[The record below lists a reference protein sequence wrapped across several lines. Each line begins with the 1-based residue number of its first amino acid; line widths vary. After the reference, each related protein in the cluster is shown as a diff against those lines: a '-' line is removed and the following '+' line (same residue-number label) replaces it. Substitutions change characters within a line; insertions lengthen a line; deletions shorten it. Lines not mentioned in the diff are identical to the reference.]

1 MRAAAAPPPSTAPAS
16 ASASA
21 PPPPSTAPP
30 ASAPAVRPPA
40 SRPSSSRPSPSAEQ
54 LASVERAIR
63 RMRDH
68 LGETQCLTDHA
79 EAGLFSPFHF
89 HRVFRGVTAVTP
101 ARFLAAL
108 RMAEAQRMMI
118 RGSPR
123 VTDVC
128 TAVGYASLGTFT
140 TQFTRLVGMSPSR
153 FKALVDRH
161 GDRGIGEVV
170 DASGLAGTTGPTG
183 PGRAAEITGRVG
195 GTAPADAEL
204 SDAVLFTGLF
214 PHGVPQDLPVAC
226 EVTAATATVRLR
238 PPADADHH
246 VLAVCFDRATRV
258 ADALDDPA
266 GARRS
271 VATTRAPAHGS
282 FRLRLRAPAPI
293 DPPIVLAL
301 PLLLA
306 RDATGPATAPA
317 AGTLAAVAA
326 KPG

>member
-1 MRAAAAPPPSTAPAS
+1 MRAAAAPPVP
-16 ASASA
+16 
-21 PPPPSTAPP
+21 
-30 ASAPAVRPPA
+30 APAV
-40 SRPSSSRPSPSAEQ
+40 RPSPSAEQ

-89 HRVFRGVTAVTP
+89 HRVFRSVTAVTP
-101 ARFLAAL
+101 GRFLAAL

-161 GDRGIGEVV
+161 GDRGIGELV
-170 DASGLAGTTGPTG
+170 DASGLAGTTGPTT
-183 PGRAAEITGRVG
+183 PGRAAEITGRAG
-195 GTAPADAEL
+195 GTAPAGAAL
-204 SDAVLFTGLF
+204 RDAVLFTGLF

-226 EVTAATATVRLR
+226 AVTAATATVRLR
-238 PPADADHH
+238 PPGDAEHH

-271 VATTRAPAHGS
+271 VATTRAPTHGS
-282 FRLRLRAPAPI
+282 FRLRLRAPAPS

-306 RDATGPATAPA
+306 RDAEAPA
-317 AGTLAAVAA
+317 PTAVAA

>member
-1 MRAAAAPPPSTAPAS
+1 MRAAA
-16 ASASA
+16 
-21 PPPPSTAPP
+21 APP
-30 ASAPAVRPPA
+30 ASAPAV
-40 SRPSSSRPSPSAEQ
+40 RPSPSAEQ

-89 HRVFRGVTAVTP
+89 HRVFRSVTAVTP

-170 DASGLAGTTGPTG
+170 DACGLTGPAGPVGPTGPTG
-183 PGRAAEITGRVG
+183 PGRAAVITGRATG
-195 GTAPADAEL
+195 AAPA
-204 SDAVLFTGLF
+204 DAVLFTGLF

-226 EVTAATATVRLR
+226 AVTPATATIRLR
-238 PPADADHH
+238 PPADAQHH

-271 VATTRAPAHGS
+271 VATTRAPTHGS
-282 FRLRLRAPAPI
+282 FRLRLRAPAPS

-306 RDATGPATAPA
+306 RDATDRTTDRAPTPLTA
-317 AGTLAAVAA
+317 LAAE
-326 KPG
+326 PG

>member
-1 MRAAAAPPPSTAPAS
+1 MRAA
-16 ASASA
+16 
-21 PPPPSTAPP
+21 APP
-30 ASAPAVRPPA
+30 ASAPAVRP
-40 SRPSSSRPSPSAEQ
+40 SSPRPSPSAEQ

-161 GDRGIGEVV
+161 GGRGIGEVV
-170 DASGLAGTTGPTG
+170 DASGLGGPTGPG
-183 PGRAAEITGRVG
+183 PGRAAEITGRAT
-195 GTAPADAEL
+195 GTAPA
-204 SDAVLFTGLF
+204 DAVLFTGLF

-226 EVTAATATVRLR
+226 AVTSATATVRLR

-271 VATTRAPAHGS
+271 VATTPAPTHGS

-317 AGTLAAVAA
+317 GTAATLAAVAA
-326 KPG
+326 EPG

>member
-1 MRAAAAPPPSTAPAS
+1 MRAAA
-16 ASASA
+16 
-21 PPPPSTAPP
+21 PP
-30 ASAPAVRPPA
+30 APAPAV
-40 SRPSSSRPSPSAEQ
+40 RPSPSAEQ

-68 LGETQCLTDHA
+68 LGETQCLADHA

-89 HRVFRGVTAVTP
+89 HRVFRSVTAVTP
-101 ARFLAAL
+101 GRFLAAL

-170 DASGLAGTTGPTG
+170 DACGLTDLTDLTG
-183 PGRAAEITGRVG
+183 PGLPAGITGRVVG
-195 GTAPADAEL
+195 AAPA
-204 SDAVLFTGLF
+204 DAVLFTGLF

-226 EVTAATATVRLR
+226 AVTPAAATVRLR
-238 PPADADHH
+238 PPADAEHH

-271 VATTRAPAHGS
+271 VATTRAPTHGS
-282 FRLRLRAPAPI
+282 FRLRLRAPAPS

-306 RDATGPATAPA
+306 RDAEAPA
-317 AGTLAAVAA
+317 PTVVAG

>member
-1 MRAAAAPPPSTAPAS
+1 
-16 ASASA
+16 
-21 PPPPSTAPP
+21 
-30 ASAPAVRPPA
+30 
-40 SRPSSSRPSPSAEQ
+40 
-54 LASVERAIR
+54 
-63 RMRDH
+63 MRDH

-89 HRVFRGVTAVTP
+89 HRVFRSVTAVTP
-101 ARFLAAL
+101 GRFLAAL

-161 GDRGIGEVV
+161 GDRGIGELV
-170 DASGLAGTTGPTG
+170 DACGLTGPTDPADLTGATG
-183 PGRAAEITGRVG
+183 PTDPGLAAGITGRVVG
-195 GTAPADAEL
+195 AAPADAAL
-204 SDAVLFTGLF
+204 RDAVLFTGLF

-226 EVTAATATVRLR
+226 AVTPATATVRLR
-238 PPADADHH
+238 PPADAEHH

-271 VATTRAPAHGS
+271 VATTRAPTHGS
-282 FRLRLRAPAPI
+282 FRLRLRAPAPS

-306 RDATGPATAPA
+306 RDAEAPA
-317 AGTLAAVAA
+317 PTAVAA

>member
-1 MRAAAAPPPSTAPAS
+1 MRAA
-16 ASASA
+16 
-21 PPPPSTAPP
+21 TAPP
-30 ASAPAVRPPA
+30 APAPAV
-40 SRPSSSRPSPSAEQ
+40 RPSPSAEQ

-170 DASGLAGTTGPTG
+170 DASGLTGPNGPTG
-183 PGRAAEITGRVG
+183 PGRAAEITGRAT
-195 GTAPADAEL
+195 GTAPA
-204 SDAVLFTGLF
+204 DAVLFTGLF

-226 EVTAATATVRLR
+226 AVTAATATVRLR

-266 GARRS
+266 GAHRS
-271 VATTRAPAHGS
+271 VATTRAPTHGS
-282 FRLRLRAPAPI
+282 FRLRLRTPALS

-306 RDATGPATAPA
+306 RDATNRATDTA
-317 AGTLAAVAA
+317 LAA

>member
-1 MRAAAAPPPSTAPAS
+1 MRAAAAPPAP
-16 ASASA
+16 
-21 PPPPSTAPP
+21 
-30 ASAPAVRPPA
+30 APAV
-40 SRPSSSRPSPSAEQ
+40 RPSPSAEQ

-89 HRVFRGVTAVTP
+89 HRVFRSVTAVTP
-101 ARFLAAL
+101 GRFLAAL

-161 GDRGIGEVV
+161 GDRGIGELV
-170 DASGLAGTTGPTG
+170 DACGLTGPTG
-183 PGRAAEITGRVG
+183 PTDPGLATGITGRAV
-195 GTAPADAEL
+195 GTAPADAAL
-204 SDAVLFTGLF
+204 RDAVLFTGLF

-226 EVTAATATVRLR
+226 AVTPATATVRLR
-238 PPADADHH
+238 PPGDAEHH

-271 VATTRAPAHGS
+271 VATTRAPTDGS
-282 FRLRLRAPAPI
+282 FHLHLRAPAPS

-306 RDATGPATAPA
+306 RDATDRTPTDRTTDRVPTGLTA
-317 AGTLAAVAA
+317 LAAE
-326 KPG
+326 PG